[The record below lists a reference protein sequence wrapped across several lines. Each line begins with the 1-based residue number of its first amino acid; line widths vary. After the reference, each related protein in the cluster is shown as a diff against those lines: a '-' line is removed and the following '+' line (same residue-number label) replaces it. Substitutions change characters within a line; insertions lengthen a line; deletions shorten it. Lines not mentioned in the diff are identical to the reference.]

1 MFMRRSLFWFA
12 VLALTTQLL
21 AQAVASDLPDVDLP
35 TSGTMDDRPFFGT
48 RRDPAIDYDRPTLD
62 VVADLIR
69 KVEDGTVKLRY
80 EGSGGYL
87 RSVLE
92 ALQVP
97 VSSQSVVFSKTSLQ
111 QHYISPSNPR
121 AIYFSDNVIVA
132 FIRNAPLLEFAAL
145 DSHQGVVFYALQGG
159 EGERPQIVRSDA
171 CLSCHEVRETL
182 GVPGLIA
189 RSLRVSAGGQPLP
202 DATPVSSDHRS
213 PFAERWGGW
222 FITGGTGRTVH
233 MGNTLSSRD
242 DSPARPATAPQQ
254 LQSLEGKFDLDG
266 YPTRYSDVVAVM
278 TFNHQV
284 RMINL
289 MTRVGYET
297 RIALEQ
303 LEKHPQSAAAANR
316 LIAADAREFVDY
328 LLFAD
333 EIPLPEKFAS
343 TSGFQQQFE
352 RYGLRDRRGRSL
364 KQLDLES
371 RLFRYPCSYMIYSPA
386 FDGLPQ
392 ATRDAIY
399 ARMWE
404 VLSGKDQ
411 DRKYARLTPQ
421 LRADI
426 VDILLDTKP
435 GLPEY
440 FHQLQ

>member
-1 MFMRRSLFWFA
+1 MSIRRRYWCAAAL
-12 VLALTTQLL
+12 VLTTQILTH
-21 AQAVASDLPDVDLP
+21 AIESDTPVIDLP
-35 TSGTMDDRPFFGT
+35 TSGTMDERPFFGS
-48 RRDPAIDYDRPTLD
+48 RRDPSIDYDRPTLD
-62 VVADLIR
+62 AGADLIR
-69 KVEDGTVKLRY
+69 KVEDGSVQLRY
-80 EGSGGYL
+80 DGSGGYL

-121 AIYFSDNVIVA
+121 AIYFTDNVIVA
-132 FIRNAPLLEFAAL
+132 FIRNAPLLEIAAL
-145 DSHQGVVFYALQGG
+145 DSHQGMVFYAVQRAETGQ
-159 EGERPQIVRSDA
+159 PQIVRSDA

-189 RSLRVSAGGQPLP
+189 RSLPVSPGGQPLP
-202 DATPVSSDHRS
+202 EAKALSSDHRS

-233 MGNTLSSRD
+233 MGNTLSSGDGSR
-242 DSPARPATAPQQ
+242 ARPAKPPEQ
-254 LQSLEGKFDLDG
+254 LRSLEGKFDPDG
-266 YPTRYSDVVAVM
+266 YPTLYSDVAAVM
-278 TFNHQV
+278 TLNHQI

-297 RIALEQ
+297 RIALSQ
-303 LEKHPQSAAAANR
+303 AQSHVDSAAAANR
-316 LIAADAREFVDY
+316 LIAADASELVDY
-328 LLFAD
+328 LLFVD
-333 EIPLPEKFAS
+333 ETPLPEKFES
-343 TSGFQQQFE
+343 TSGFRQQFE
-352 RYGLRDRRGRSL
+352 RYGPRDRQGRSL
-364 KQLDLES
+364 KQLDLAI

-386 FDGLPQ
+386 FDGLPA

-411 DRKYARLTPQ
+411 ARKYSKLTPQ

-426 VDILLDTKP
+426 VGILLDTKP
-435 GLPEY
+435 GLPSY
-440 FHQLQ
+440 FHELP